1 MDTTPQLG
9 ARSAG
14 PSAWIQESFHKTQ
27 TTSVMEAEWL
37 VAGDIE
43 FLHHSWSRSTEP
55 GEEAPILH
63 SCPAII
69 SSSTITLHTA
79 DTSLYLYLRGG
90 QARTQHGGGNG
101 LDNCADVQVAGP
113 GQLHPSTAP
122 AMCHPVI
129 TNITLSYCHTVILS
143 YSTRAQHFYISTHI
157 KIATSCNN
165 SDPCCSRFSPRLLS
179 WRLYSRPGLC
189 INNWLGGEH
198 TAAALRRG

>member
-1 MDTTPQLG
+1 MILNIYTTVDL
-9 ARSAG
+9 A
-14 PSAWIQESFHKTQ
+14 PSICTA
-27 TTSVMEAEWL
+27 
-37 VAGDIE
+37 
-43 FLHHSWSRSTEP
+43 EP

-90 QARTQHGGGNG
+90 RARTQHGGGNG

-129 TNITLSYCHTVILS
+129 TNITLSYCHAVIQLHYTAVYCHTVIKVH
-143 YSTRAQHFYISTHI
+143 YTHHCAGSI
-157 KIATSCNN
+157 C
-165 SDPCCSRFSPRLLS
+165 FL
-179 WRLYSRPGLC
+179 
-189 INNWLGGEH
+189 
-198 TAAALRRG
+198 